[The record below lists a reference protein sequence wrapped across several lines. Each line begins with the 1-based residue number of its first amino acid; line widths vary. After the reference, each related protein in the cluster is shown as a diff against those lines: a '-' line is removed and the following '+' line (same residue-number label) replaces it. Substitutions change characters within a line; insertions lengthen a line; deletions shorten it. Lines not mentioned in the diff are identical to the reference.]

1 MCVSLFKVHKYL
13 NFIAVLVLPKT
24 AGSAQTHN
32 CISFIWIIWSTL
44 YVYLCSRIKKQED
57 IAYDK
62 EVQAFVDM
70 VTSVRSQYKHNVEKT
85 NMGLIISPKIKS
97 TYPAKTSIK
106 VIVRYD
112 RCLTKENMVTFTCD
126 VSTSVVHIIFTVI
139 AELPGTIFFFTITT

>member
-1 MCVSLFKVHKYL
+1 M
-13 NFIAVLVLPKT
+13 
-24 AGSAQTHN
+24 
-32 CISFIWIIWSTL
+32 SFIWIIWSTL

-70 VTSVRSQYKHNVEKT
+70 VTTVRSQYKHNVEKT

>member
-1 MCVSLFKVHKYL
+1 MIF
-13 NFIAVLVLPKT
+13 FT
-24 AGSAQTHN
+24 
-32 CISFIWIIWSTL
+32 
-44 YVYLCSRIKKQED
+44 SRIHKEED

-70 VTSVRSQYKHNVEKT
+70 VTTVRSQYKHNVEKT
-85 NMGLIISPKIKS
+85 NMGLIISPQIKS

-112 RCLTKENMVTFTCD
+112 RCLTKDNMVTFTCD

-139 AELPGTIFFFTITT
+139 AELPGTICLRLKHTSKSFFSKVSILGVEHFGEIAGIFP

>member
-1 MCVSLFKVHKYL
+1 MKIYFFF
-13 NFIAVLVLPKT
+13 N
-24 AGSAQTHN
+24 
-32 CISFIWIIWSTL
+32 
-44 YVYLCSRIKKQED
+44 SRIKKQED

-70 VTSVRSQYKHNVEKT
+70 VTTVRSQYKHNVEKT
-85 NMGLIISPKIKS
+85 NMGLIISPKIRS

-139 AELPGTIFFFTITT
+139 AELPGMIFLQFKYFIAFCS

>member
-1 MCVSLFKVHKYL
+1 MNNLKLASVVVSTRLWKLLF
-13 NFIAVLVLPKT
+13 F
-24 AGSAQTHN
+24 S
-32 CISFIWIIWSTL
+32 
-44 YVYLCSRIKKQED
+44 SRIKKQED

-70 VTSVRSQYKHNVEKT
+70 VTTVRSQYKHNVEKT
-85 NMGLIISPKIKS
+85 NMGLIISPQIKS

-139 AELPGTIFFFTITT
+139 AELPGMIFFYY

>member
-1 MCVSLFKVHKYL
+1 M
-13 NFIAVLVLPKT
+13 
-24 AGSAQTHN
+24 
-32 CISFIWIIWSTL
+32 SFIWIVWSTI

-70 VTSVRSQYKHNVEKT
+70 VTTVRSQYKHNVEKT

-139 AELPGTIFFFTITT
+139 AELPGMIVFFLYLNIFHRPFASKIFDQLDV

>member
-1 MCVSLFKVHKYL
+1 MK
-13 NFIAVLVLPKT
+13 
-24 AGSAQTHN
+24 
-32 CISFIWIIWSTL
+32 IIFFT
-44 YVYLCSRIKKQED
+44 SRIKKQED

-70 VTSVRSQYKHNVEKT
+70 VTTVRSQYKHNVEKT

-139 AELPGTIFFFTITT
+139 AELPGTIFLTVILHLGPRNCFIYFFQFLFGLLFPLFYLDFCSPFLIRFLFLF

>member
-1 MCVSLFKVHKYL
+1 MNNLNLYLFKWAPDYENL
-13 NFIAVLVLPKT
+13 FFFN
-24 AGSAQTHN
+24 
-32 CISFIWIIWSTL
+32 
-44 YVYLCSRIKKQED
+44 SRIKKQED

-70 VTSVRSQYKHNVEKT
+70 VTTVRSQYKHNIEKT

-139 AELPGTIFFFTITT
+139 AELPGMIFFTIKIVFKDPLSQKFSTILMNIE